1 MNIDMSLFPEVGKF
15 IIDTAVNIY
24 KSLNFNFGEFTL
36 NGWWFILG
44 FAITC
49 VICWLVG
56 RILD

>member
-24 KSLNFNFGEFTL
+24 KSLEFNFGEYTI
-36 NGWWFILG
+36 NGWWIIIG
-44 FAITC
+44 VAITY
-49 VICWLVG
+49 VICWLLG